1 MTHLSSLHS
10 RWLPDLAE
18 ALSTCRYLPSIT
30 RVWLRSRHSDRAD
43 GCDHLRY
50 EQINTEFLAL
60 NSSSLSTSVHIFY
73 CSTNLKIPMLIP
85 SPFKDAISKSPTSAS
100 CHRLTL
106 FQPQIDVTVNKPSVS
121 TEPSWPTSTLRHT
134 LQLSAQVLR
143 AQSNL
148 RTPVCSMLVDMQ

>member
-10 RWLPDLAE
+10 RWLPDPAE
-18 ALSTCRYLPSIT
+18 ALSTCRCLPSIT

-50 EQINTEFLAL
+50 EQINMEFLAL

-85 SPFKDAISKSPTSAS
+85 SPFKDAISKSSTSLS

-106 FQPQIDVTVNKPSVS
+106 FQPQIDVTVNKP
-121 TEPSWPTSTLRHT
+121 
-134 LQLSAQVLR
+134 
-143 AQSNL
+143 QSPQNQAGPHPL
-148 RTPVCSMLVDMQ
+148 